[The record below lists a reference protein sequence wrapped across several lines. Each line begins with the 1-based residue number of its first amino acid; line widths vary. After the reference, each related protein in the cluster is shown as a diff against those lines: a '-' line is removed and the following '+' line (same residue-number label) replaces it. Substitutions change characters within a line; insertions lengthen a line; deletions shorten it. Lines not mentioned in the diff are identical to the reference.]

1 MKIFVN
7 YISEGVLVLTVAS
20 TLTGCS
26 TDPTSL
32 NDPRVATTSEKVY
45 KYGAAK
51 ATALYTNELDQQ
63 LFAAGFLGGY
73 IAGLIEGDFRPTLS
87 IDSYPAARNEGRL
100 YGYQESTTWKAAS
113 ALKSITPEDFGYSY
127 ITTKGIVEIDS
138 HRRALS
144 PDNSSETWFVVP
156 NLEFCNLSQCLLPD
170 GSFTAT
176 TIVAHVE
183 LSGYV
188 SPLLSTN
195 WMMSD
200 YPRDFAVKRVLSF
213 EKINSPN
220 NRVQAIGAKARLQPD
235 P

>member
-1 MKIFVN
+1 MNIIVN
-7 YISEGVLVLTVAS
+7 RISTAVLLLTVA
-20 TLTGCS
+20 TTITGCS
-26 TDPTSL
+26 TDPTGL
-32 NDPRVATTSEKVY
+32 NDPRVAATSEKVC

-51 ATALYTNELDQQ
+51 AAALYTNELDQQ
-63 LFAAGFLGGY
+63 LFAAGFLGGF

-87 IDSYPAARNEGRL
+87 IDSYPAVRNEGRL
-100 YGYQESTTWKAAS
+100 YGYQESTTGKSTS
-113 ALKSITPEDFGYSY
+113 ALKSITLEDFGYSY
-127 ITTKGIVEIDS
+127 ITTKGIIEFDS

-144 PDNSSETWFVVP
+144 PNNSSETWFVIP
-156 NLEFCNLSQCLLPD
+156 NLEFCNISQCLLPD
-170 GSFTAT
+170 GSFTTT

-188 SPLLSTN
+188 SPLFSTN
-195 WMMSD
+195 WLMSD
-200 YPRDFAVKRVLSF
+200 YPRDFAVKQVRSF